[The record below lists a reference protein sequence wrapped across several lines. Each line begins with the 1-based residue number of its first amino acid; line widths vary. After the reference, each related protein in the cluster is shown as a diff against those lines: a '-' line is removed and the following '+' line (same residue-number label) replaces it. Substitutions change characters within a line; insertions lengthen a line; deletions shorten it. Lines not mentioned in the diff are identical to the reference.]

1 MWMRYGPWLA
11 QPREIGMFT
20 RPRILLREITA
31 SLPYCLYACFTQ
43 DQYLNNKSI
52 LNLLHPDDCVE
63 ALKVLTC
70 TLNSKLI
77 SIFYKEFAVKGARQI
92 FPKVVIKNL
101 REFPFPRELDKRLIA
116 RLSTLHD
123 RTTDLCEQLASS
135 TTPYEKIALTR
146 QIEAA
151 NRTIDQVVCGLYGL
165 NDDQIEL
172 LEATHET
179 AGDRPRTAVVF
190 NDTVPG

>member
-1 MWMRYGPWLA
+1 MWMRYGHWLA

-52 LNLLHPDDCVE
+52 LNILHPDDCIE
-63 ALKVLTC
+63 TLKVLTC
-70 TLNSKLI
+70 TLNSKLM

-101 REFPFPRELDKRLIA
+101 REFPFPRKLDKRSIA

-123 RTTDLCEQLASS
+123 RTTDLCKELTASK
-135 TTPYEKIALTR
+135 TPYEKIALKR
-146 QIEAA
+146 QIEGV
-151 NRTIDQVVCGLYGL
+151 NQTINQAVYRLYGL

-179 AGDRPRTAVVF
+179 AGKHTAVVL
-190 NDTVPG
+190 NDTVTV